1 MNLTEMRAIVRRDL
15 HDEDAGNYRWTD
27 NEIDRHILHAV
38 KDYSEAVPLEQK
50 ASITTVESS
59 REIDISV
66 LTGRITVEAVEY
78 PVDKFPKRYQR
89 FSIWADTLTLLGNEI
104 PDGLNAYI
112 YYGKLHSLD
121 VSGSTILAWHE
132 DLVAGGA
139 CAYAALE
146 QSVYVINKVNSGGIQ
161 TQNDFLRWGKEKLD
175 LFEQELTRLSRKN
188 RIRVRSLYQPDM
200 EIVNQSTD
208 FGPR

>member
-15 HDEDAGNYRWTD
+15 HDEDAANYRWTND
-27 NEIDRHILHAV
+27 EIDRHILHAV
-38 KDYSEAVPLEQK
+38 KDYSEAVSLEQK
-50 ASITTVESS
+50 AAVTTIDGA
-59 REIDISV
+59 REIDIST

-89 FSIWADTLTLLGNEI
+89 FSVWADTLKLLGVEI
-104 PDGLNAYI
+104 PDGSNAYI
-112 YYGKLHSLD
+112 YYGKLHTLD

-146 QSVYVINKVNSGGIQ
+146 QAVYAINKVNSGGIQ

-175 LFEQELTRLSRKN
+175 LFKQELKRLSRKN

-200 EIVNQSTD
+200 DIVNQSKD

>member
-15 HDEDAGNYRWTD
+15 HDEDAANYRWTND
-27 NEIDRHILHAV
+27 EIDRHILHAV

-50 ASITTVESS
+50 ASIATVDSS

-66 LTGRITVEAVEY
+66 LTGRITVEAVEW
-78 PVDKFPKRYQR
+78 PVDKFPKHYQR
-89 FSIWADTLTLLGNEI
+89 FSVWVDTLTLLGNEI
-104 PDGLNAYI
+104 PDGSNAYI

-121 VSGSTILAWHE
+121 ASGTTILAWHE

-146 QSVYVINKVNSGGIQ
+146 QSVYVINKVNSGGVQ
-161 TQNDFLRWGKEKLD
+161 TQNDFLGWGKEKLD
-175 LFEQELTRLSRKN
+175 LFKQELKRLSRKN

-208 FGPR
+208 FGPG

>member
-15 HDEDAGNYRWTD
+15 HDEDTGNYRWTD
-27 NEIDRHILHAV
+27 DEIDRHILHAV

-50 ASITTVESS
+50 SSIATVDGS
-59 REIDISV
+59 REIGIST
-66 LTGRITVEAVEY
+66 LSGRITVEAVEW
-78 PVDKFPKRYQR
+78 PVDKFPKHYQR
-89 FSIWADTLTLLGNEI
+89 FSIWADVLTFLGNEI
-104 PDGLNAYI
+104 PDGSNAYI

-132 DLVAGGA
+132 DLVAGGG

-146 QSVYVINKVNSGGIQ
+146 QAIYVINKVNSGGVQ
-161 TQNDFLRWGKEKLD
+161 TQNDFLRWGKEQFD
-175 LFEQELTRLSRKN
+175 LFKQELTRLNRKN
-188 RIRVRSLYQPDM
+188 RIRVRSLYHPNM

>member
-1 MNLTEMRAIVRRDL
+1 MNLIEMRAIVRRDL
-15 HDEDAGNYRWTD
+15 HDEDAANYRWTND
-27 NEIDRHILHAV
+27 EIDRHILHAV

-146 QSVYVINKVNSGGIQ
+146 QSVYVINKVNSGGVQ
-161 TQNDFLRWGKEKLD
+161 TQNDFLAWGKEKLD

-200 EIVNQSTD
+200 DIVNQSTD

>member
-1 MNLTEMRAIVRRDL
+1 MNLIEMRAIVRRDL
-15 HDEDAGNYRWTD
+15 HDEDAANYRWTND
-27 NEIDRHILHAV
+27 EIDRHILHAV

>member
-1 MNLTEMRAIVRRDL
+1 MNLIEMRAIVRRDL
-15 HDEDAGNYRWTD
+15 HDEDAANYRWTND
-27 NEIDRHILHAV
+27 EIDRHILHAV

-104 PDGLNAYI
+104 PDGSNAYI

-146 QSVYVINKVNSGGIQ
+146 QSVYVINKVNSGGVQ
-161 TQNDFLRWGKEKLD
+161 TQNDFLAWGKEKLD
-175 LFEQELTRLSRKN
+175 LFKQELTRLSRKN
-188 RIRVRSLYQPDM
+188 RIRVRSLYQPHI